1 MYYKNYD
8 EYLRSPEWK
17 AKALKRAEID
27 NYQCQMCGC
36 KGTMSNKLEC
46 HHLSY
51 RNIYRENIDTDL
63 VTLCSTCHTDV
74 HRMMCRVTDSTT
86 GKRGWKDT
94 LPPSQH
100 HVIDVDGIGTTEIV
114 AEKRG
119 NI

>member
-8 EYLRSPEWK
+8 EYLMSQAWK
-17 AKALKRAEID
+17 DKALQRAKID
-27 NYQCQMCGC
+27 NYQCQFCGC
-36 KGTMSNKLEC
+36 EGTMANRLQI

-51 RNIYRENIDTDL
+51 RNLYHEDVDKDL
-63 VTLCSTCHTDV
+63 VTLCDCCHRGV

-86 GKRGWKDT
+86 GQRGWKDT

-100 HVIDVDGIGTTEIV
+100 HVIDIDGIGTTEIV